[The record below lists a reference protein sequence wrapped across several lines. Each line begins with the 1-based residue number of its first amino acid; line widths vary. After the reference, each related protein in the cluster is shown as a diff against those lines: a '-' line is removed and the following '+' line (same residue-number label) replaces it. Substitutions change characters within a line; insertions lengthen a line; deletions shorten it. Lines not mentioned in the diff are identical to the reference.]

1 MTTLLGCGAA
11 AGISSVFNTPIAG
24 VFFVT
29 EVMLRDLSSRTFAP
43 IVVAAVVSTAI
54 TQSVAGGHPLFPT
67 PQDFGDGAFGWWEIP
82 NYLLLG
88 LLCGAGAAGFGTLIS
103 WVGST
108 FRKIH
113 VGTPLRASMGGLI
126 LGTVAF
132 AWHLIAS
139 DATDLPPF
147 LGKSY
152 DQIRILLEPLHYEGQ
167 TWRFVGLLILV
178 GVAKGMAT
186 AVTFGSGG
194 SGGLFAPSLFM
205 GAAVGGAFGFL
216 VEQVGWLPSA
226 SPAHY
231 ALVGMGAMVAGTTHA
246 PLTAI
251 FLAYEITRSYSVMLP
266 LMLAAVLA
274 VAIARALP
282 GQRLHRFVESSGDST
297 WAHQRPLGAAI
308 INPSRLETGR
318 AGVCPS

>member
-1 MTTLLGCGAA
+1 
-11 AGISSVFNTPIAG
+11 
-24 VFFVT
+24 
-29 EVMLRDLSSRTFAP
+29 
-43 IVVAAVVSTAI
+43 
-54 TQSVAGGHPLFPT
+54 
-67 PQDFGDGAFGWWEIP
+67 
-82 NYLLLG
+82 
-88 LLCGAGAAGFGTLIS
+88 
-103 WVGST
+103 
-108 FRKIH
+108 
-113 VGTPLRASMGGLI
+113 MGGLI

-132 AWHLIAS
+132 VWHLIAS

-205 GAAVGGAFGFL
+205 GAAVGGAFGFWWNRS
-216 VEQVGWLPSA
+216 VGSLQHP
-226 SPAHY
+226 PHY

-274 VAIARALP
+274 VAIARALRP
-282 GQRLHRFVESSGDST
+282 GTAST
-297 WAHQRPLGAAI
+297 PL
-308 INPSRLETGR
+308 R
-318 AGVCPS
+318 

>member
-1 MTTLLGCGAA
+1 
-11 AGISSVFNTPIAG
+11 
-24 VFFVT
+24 
-29 EVMLRDLSSRTFAP
+29 
-43 IVVAAVVSTAI
+43 
-54 TQSVAGGHPLFPT
+54 
-67 PQDFGDGAFGWWEIP
+67 
-82 NYLLLG
+82 
-88 LLCGAGAAGFGTLIS
+88 
-103 WVGST
+103 
-108 FRKIH
+108 
-113 VGTPLRASMGGLI
+113 MGGLL

-132 AWHLIAS
+132 VWHLIAS

-226 SPAHY
+226 SPRTMPWWAWGRW
-231 ALVGMGAMVAGTTHA
+231 LPA
-246 PLTAI
+246 PP
-251 FLAYEITRSYSVMLP
+251 M
-266 LMLAAVLA
+266 
-274 VAIARALP
+274 
-282 GQRLHRFVESSGDST
+282 HR
-297 WAHQRPLGAAI
+297 
-308 INPSRLETGR
+308 
-318 AGVCPS
+318 